1 MENSGFLLHMCNS
14 LFCLSTASETRPKV
28 IRKVDVAYGHVRS
41 IAVSEKSGAIQLL
54 GQIS

>member
-1 MENSGFLLHMCNS
+1 M
-14 LFCLSTASETRPKV
+14 